1 MCIGAG
7 IDCHCVAAARL
18 QLAGAARSR
27 GIDPA
32 RRAPY
37 GAPLAMDIF
46 ISHASPDHAIAA
58 RLERALEKRG
68 LTVWLD
74 DAEIIAGVLLSAE
87 LQDSIRA
94 ARTMLLLWSR
104 AASRS
109 RWVNLEWLTA
119 FHEGRFILPCVLDD
133 TPLPQTFGNN
143 IFVPLRRLDARTL
156 DRLERSLRDPPAGG
170 TWTAP
175 VMRAPSPDLEK
186 TIADIND
193 AQHRV
198 LDALQQRRVDQAAK
212 VQTTL
217 DTVMKAALVH
227 WPRDPTL
234 LDLHGYHLK
243 NAYMVR
249 HWQAI
254 QQGSAPPHALLRRA
268 ERRFTEA
275 LWIDPAD
282 PSALNGLGT
291 VLIFER
297 DLEAARYFVLA
308 ARTAAA
314 RQGIDYPDAEQ
325 DLALIERYRGQRP
338 MPLHASDPP

>member
-1 MCIGAG
+1 
-7 IDCHCVAAARL
+7 
-18 QLAGAARSR
+18 
-27 GIDPA
+27 
-32 RRAPY
+32 
-37 GAPLAMDIF
+37 MDTF
-46 ISHASPDHAIAA
+46 ISHASPDRAMAA

-68 LTVWLD
+68 LAIWLD
-74 DAEIIAGVLLSAE
+74 DSEILAGVLLSAE

-119 FHEGRFILPCVLDD
+119 FHEGRFILPCVLDL

-143 IFVPLRRLDARTL
+143 IFVPLRRLDVRSV

-170 TWTAP
+170 TWAAP
-175 VMRAPSPDLEK
+175 VLRAASPELQQA
-186 TIADIND
+186 IAQINA

-198 LDALQQRRVDQAAK
+198 LDALQQRRVEQAAT
-212 VQTTL
+212 VQAAL
-217 DTVMKAALVH
+217 DAPMKAAIGH

-234 LDLHGYHLK
+234 LSLHGYHLK

-249 HWQAI
+249 YWQAI

-308 ARTAAA
+308 ARKSA
-314 RQGIDYPDAEQ
+314 RRLGIDYPEADQ
-325 DLALIERYRGQRP
+325 DLAMIEWYRERRP
-338 MPLHASDPP
+338 QPLHAGDGRH